1 MNAFRNKA
9 RRGNAHHASRRL
21 SGRRG
26 FTLIELLIVV
36 GILLLL
42 AATTLAIWNGTADN
56 DRVRSAARQLQSAL
70 LGARDRAIFAQRINA
85 EFGTPSERG
94 LRMYWVPGSLG
105 VTEMVFVEANA
116 PQEWTTDTPV
126 TPQDAELAELFR
138 RNSNGSSNPTYDA
151 GDDIEYLLEP
161 AAGGA
166 VRLDLLKEAGLIQS
180 GATRIRLRR
189 SATSWGEWRQFTFT
203 DVTGG
208 NSGTVLGNSSFP
220 GVTRDW
226 VRLIPAVDP
235 AELESSVFVP
245 TTGTPGIQ
253 LAGRN
258 VQVQVELRPSPLATE
273 APLRLPAGMA
283 ISMSVAEDADF
294 NGVLDTGEDL
304 NSNGQLDGQ
313 GSWLSRVG
321 LFTPPAAGSPQ
332 EFDIM
337 FSPRG
342 AVTGPL
348 ASQGL
353 ILFLIGAIEDIEQG
367 IDPRW
372 VNPSPISAIQT
383 KLAATPPKNTWIVLR
398 VNPQTGAVT
407 TSPLDLTDQVNNS
420 DGTSGP
426 DGFADDI
433 FGFARAGEAANR

>member
-1 MNAFRNKA
+1 MKAFRDVPC
-9 RRGNAHHASRRL
+9 RASVRL
-21 SGRRG
+21 SARGG
-26 FTLIELLIVV
+26 FTLIELLIVI

-85 EFGTPSERG
+85 EFETPSERG
-94 LRMYWVPGSLG
+94 LRLYWVPGSLG

-116 PQEWTTDTPV
+116 PQEWTTGTPV
-126 TPQDAELAELFR
+126 TPQDAELGELFR

-151 GDDIEYLLEP
+151 GDEIEYLLEP
-161 AAGGA
+161 RAGGA
-166 VRLDLLKEAGLIQS
+166 VKLALLRDAGLIQS

-208 NSGTVLGNSSFP
+208 NGGSALGNSAFP
-220 GVTRDW
+220 GVAREW

-235 AELESSVFVP
+235 SELEVLVP
-245 TTGTPGIQ
+245 TSGTPGTQ

-294 NGVLDTGEDL
+294 DGVLDTGEDL

-321 LFTPPAAGSPQ
+321 LFTPQAAGSPQ

-342 AVTGPL
+342 AVTGSL

-372 VNPSPISAIQT
+372 VNPSPIPAIQT
-383 KLAATPPKNTWIVLR
+383 KLTATPPKGTWIVLR
-398 VNPQTGAVT
+398 INPQTGAVT
-407 TSPLDLTDQVNNS
+407 TSPLDLTDQVNNL
-420 DGTSGP
+420 DGTSGA